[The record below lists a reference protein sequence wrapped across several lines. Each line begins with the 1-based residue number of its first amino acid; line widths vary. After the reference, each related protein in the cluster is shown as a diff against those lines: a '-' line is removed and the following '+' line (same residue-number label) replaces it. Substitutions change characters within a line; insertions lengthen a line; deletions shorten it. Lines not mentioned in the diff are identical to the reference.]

1 MKSVIYFHFKTWC
14 GNICQAKIR
23 ATPYMNIDAPP
34 PDLLRIDALLW
45 SCSPTSRLILPP
57 QARLASVHVAAA
69 VTIDVPP
76 HRKQE
81 SAAKRPVSES
91 PLCLLSHYSAAV
103 LLEDTEGQRRLN
115 SSVEYSLETN
125 QEKPQNNNPC
135 PPPWF
140 IVILFHIFLWLLTH
154 SERVVAA

>member
-1 MKSVIYFHFKTWC
+1 
-14 GNICQAKIR
+14 
-23 ATPYMNIDAPP
+23 MNIHVPP

-45 SCSPTSRLILPP
+45 RFRLVVPP
-57 QARLASVHVAAA
+57 RERLAPAHVAAA
-69 VTIDVPP
+69 VAIDVAP

-81 SAAKRPVSES
+81 SAAKRPVPVS

-135 PPPWF
+135 P
-140 IVILFHIFLWLLTH
+140 LL
-154 SERVVAA
+154 